1 MLDRVGSGGKRPYLC
16 CDIFGCCKLLR
27 AFGHLLH
34 SISQHDPKV
43 LMFSVEMVRAFD
55 QAFNDTERQG
65 FLSLSRDLTSAM
77 RCKFSFV

>member
-1 MLDRVGSGGKRPYLC
+1 MENGHICVATFLDVVSC
-16 CDIFGCCKLLR
+16 CARLTISFTASHNTIQKCCK
-27 AFGHLLH
+27 
-34 SISQHDPKV
+34 
-43 LMFSVEMVRAFD
+43 MFSVEMVRAFD